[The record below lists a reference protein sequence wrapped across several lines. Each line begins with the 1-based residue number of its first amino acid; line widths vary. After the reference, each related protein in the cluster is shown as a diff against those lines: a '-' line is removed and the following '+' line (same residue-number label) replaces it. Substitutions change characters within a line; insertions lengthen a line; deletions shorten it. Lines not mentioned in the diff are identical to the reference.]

1 MKWAAE
7 SGQQRNPADAGPR
20 ASIGYIEVQDVCL
33 WEETSRP
40 WELIARQLD
49 RGKFRNRKDYLV
61 TPSVVLYRETLT
73 PAVRVQGLTPAGY
86 LAFAVLL
93 RAGPRT
99 AYFGVQTDSS
109 RLIVAAPGGVD
120 VTLDAEYSHLILL
133 VRMEMLQQ
141 RLPAKCLARL
151 TRAADRHGLSLAPDK
166 LAGFR
171 DWLSRILERAFDNPQ
186 AFEHAAVIASLEE
199 DLSQR
204 LAWVSAPSDGSPRAA
219 CRRRGLNRALEY
231 LRTADVSRISV
242 ADLCR
247 VARVSERT
255 LRYAFRD
262 ELDLSPLAFLRRLRL
277 HVARRELMNAEG
289 AVPRVADVAHRQGF
303 LELGRFAADYR
314 SLFGELPSETLAHRR
329 AVAPSPLLLA

>member
-1 MKWAAE
+1 MDRITE
-7 SGQQRNPADAGPR
+7 SGQQHDPANTGPR
-20 ASIGYIEVQDVCL
+20 SSIGHIEVEDVCL

-49 RGKFRNRKDYLV
+49 RGKLHNRKDYLV
-61 TPSVVLYRETLT
+61 SPSVVLYRETLT
-73 PAVRVQGLTPAGY
+73 PAVRVQGLSPAGH
-86 LAFAVLL
+86 LSFAILL
-93 RAGPRT
+93 RSGPRT
-99 AYFGVQTDSS
+99 IYYGVHPDSS

-133 VRMEMLQQ
+133 VRLELLQR
-141 RLPAKCLARL
+141 RLPAQCLARL
-151 TRAADRHGLSLAPDK
+151 TRAAAQHGLSLAPNK

-171 DWLSRILERAFDNPQ
+171 GWLARALEHAFDNPQ

-199 DLSQR
+199 DLLHWLAR
-204 LAWVSAPSDGSPRAA
+204 LFVSSDGSPHAA
-219 CRRRGLNRALEY
+219 RGRRGLNRALEY
-231 LRTADVSRISV
+231 LRTADASRVSV

-277 HVARRELMNAEG
+277 HAARRELMNAEG
-289 AVPRVADVAHRQGF
+289 AIRRVTDIAN
-303 LELGRFAADYR
+303 
-314 SLFGELPSETLAHRR
+314 
-329 AVAPSPLLLA
+329 